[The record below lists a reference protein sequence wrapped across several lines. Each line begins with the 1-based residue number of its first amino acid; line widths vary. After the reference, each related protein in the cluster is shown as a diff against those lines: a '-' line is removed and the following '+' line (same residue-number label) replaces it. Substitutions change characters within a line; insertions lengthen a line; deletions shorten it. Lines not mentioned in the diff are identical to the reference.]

1 VLNKQKKRFKGFL
14 ILLFKGF
21 VAFISVT
28 IVYKGFSINI
38 KLKLKLVTKEIL
50 I

>member
-1 VLNKQKKRFKGFL
+1 VLNKQRKRFKGSL

-21 VAFISVT
+21 VTFVFI
-28 IVYKGFSINI
+28 IIIYKGFSINT
-38 KLKLKLVTKEIL
+38 KLRPEPVVKKTL